1 MADTPP
7 KSLYLGSDGKLAIH
21 EVSETYIPEGSQCL
35 VRVLYSGVNPCDI
48 NFAHVGLH
56 SFVTG
61 FEFSGTVEQ
70 PGPLS
75 HFKAGDNV
83 CGLAPI
89 KLPKPSSTGSHQD
102 LCIAESELLYTLP
115 HGLDA
120 KDGGGLVMATHTAID
135 GLFNGLGF
143 GLQAASAA
151 GLDPRGRAILIWGG
165 ASSVGV
171 AAIQLAKAAGFGPIF
186 VTASPK
192 NHEILQRLGAD
203 RCFDYKSS
211 TILEDIRAAV
221 NGQGA
226 LLTTAFDTIGKNS
239 LAQGESVWQS
249 TPGLARS
256 ALSKGANPSEYR
268 LVSTAPVPAIPEFKM
283 CAAYRPRGNKNA
295 FGGPQD
301 PEAPVRL
308 RQIADYFLDSA
319 GARLEIPVIKVVK
332 GSSEGL
338 NEVERVARG
347 DASLEKVVIEH
358 PM

>member
-1 MADTPP
+1 MTDTRS
-7 KSLYLGSDGKLAIH
+7 KSLYLGADGKLATH
-21 EVSETYIPEGSQCL
+21 DVSETYVPEGSQCL
-35 VRVLYSGVNPCDI
+35 VRVSYSGVNPCDI
-48 NFAHVGLH
+48 NFAHAGLH

-89 KLPKPSSTGSHQD
+89 TLPKPSSTGSHQD
-102 LCIAESELLYTLP
+102 LCIAESELLYVLP
-115 HGLDA
+115 HDLHA
-120 KDGGGLVMATHTAID
+120 KDAGGLVMATHTAID

-143 GLQAASAA
+143 GLKAAGVT
-151 GLDPRGRAILIWGG
+151 GLDPTGRAILIWGG

-192 NHEILQRLGAD
+192 NHATLKSLGAD
-203 RCFDYKSS
+203 QCFDYKSS
-211 TILEDIRAAV
+211 TIAEDIKAAV
-221 NGQGA
+221 KGQGIV
-226 LLTTAFDTIGKNS
+226 LTVGFDTVSKNS
-239 LAQGESVWQS
+239 FAQGEGIWQS
-249 TPGLARS
+249 TPGLTKS
-256 ALSKGANPSEYR
+256 ALSTDANPTEIR
-268 LVSTAPVPAIPEFKM
+268 LVSTVPAPAIPEFKS
-283 CAAYRPRGNKNA
+283 CAAYRPKGNKDA

-301 PEAPVRL
+301 PEAPA
-308 RQIADYFLDSA
+308 RQRRIADYFLDSA
-319 GARLEIPVIKVVK
+319 GPRVKLPVVKVVK
-332 GSSEGL
+332 GALAALSEI
-338 NEVERVARG
+338 ERVSRG